1 MFRGRK
7 VFPEKFQLKH
17 YSTRHPDQSRRK
29 IFVERLGR
37 LLPAAVAGGWHVHY
51 AMQADANRFLWDPAT
66 LVDYQTLT
74 KPAEP

>member
-1 MFRGRK
+1 M
-7 VFPEKFQLKH
+7 
-17 YSTRHPDQSRRK
+17 RHPDQSKRK

-37 LLPAAVAGGWHVHY
+37 LLPAAVAGGWHIQY
-51 AMQADANRFLWDPAT
+51 APQAAAGRFLWDPAT